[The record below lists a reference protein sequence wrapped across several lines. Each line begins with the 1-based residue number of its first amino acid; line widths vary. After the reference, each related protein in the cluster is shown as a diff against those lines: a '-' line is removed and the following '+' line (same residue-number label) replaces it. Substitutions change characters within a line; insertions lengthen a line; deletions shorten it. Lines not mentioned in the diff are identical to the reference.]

1 MSESDKNVLNN
12 LVRRLG
18 KALEDTCNRLVFIDG
33 KPYVHPGDTATA
45 ESILTLVGLCPTSYR
60 VHIENPCEPE
70 EPCELTCERVIKNG
84 FRFQPIA
91 RDGNLGRDDPGP
103 GIPPPLARQVRDLEA
118 EGLAVEHVDGGKHF
132 VVTIAPVPLPAG
144 LGGQSSQVMILVPK
158 TFPTAAIDMFYLP
171 TSVTGASEAFK
182 KRANRIETHG
192 GKQWRR
198 VSWHRTTPWR
208 PGAETLSSYL
218 AFVREGLKRIA

>member
-118 EGLAVEHVDGGKHF
+118 EGLGARGHTRVAHIQHRDFAGWTGQAFDHLHRLRTDGAAGTEYFDLSLGRHF
-132 VVTIAPVPLPAG
+132 
-144 LGGQSSQVMILVPK
+144 
-158 TFPTAAIDMFYLP
+158 
-171 TSVTGASEAFK
+171 TSP
-182 KRANRIETHG
+182 
-192 GKQWRR
+192 
-198 VSWHRTTPWR
+198 SW
-208 PGAETLSSYL
+208 LN
-218 AFVREGLKRIA
+218 F